1 MVSTKLMSY
10 QAHNASKYCKT
21 RLVKL
26 REAYAC
32 NELDDSVLSIA
43 LQSLGFFILGKSRCT
58 LHIFVHVFQIVVL
71 ALVHVSCTC
80 ALSSSF

>member
-1 MVSTKLMSY
+1 MSY

-58 LHIFVHVFQIVVL
+58 VYVFVHFFPIVVF
-71 ALVHVSCTC
+71 
-80 ALSSSF
+80 SSSACLVYMRTI